1 MIISSYE
8 KEPLPD
14 SPIFNDAESDDDVFT
29 DALLSMSPSTGN
41 DMVVLH
47 GGLLVSLKTVE
58 KQYIHYA
65 KTAKRVDVKQL
76 KENLW
81 KTLTFS
87 SEDQAVSERFLGE
100 RKFTTLIHQLRY
112 LYSESQFKDIS
123 IAFCF
128 ICLLHLANEKHLTIT
143 GRTDMRDL
151 IISQN

>member
-87 SEDQAVSERFLGE
+87 SEDQAQ
-100 RKFTTLIHQLRY
+100 IHHLDSSAALSLFR
-112 LYSESQFKDIS
+112 
-123 IAFCF
+123 IAIQRHFYCL
-128 ICLLHLANEKHLTIT
+128 LLHLFTSP
-143 GRTDMRDL
+143 G
-151 IISQN
+151 Q